1 LPGLT
6 EKVTAIALSPDGRFA
21 AGGEFAGVG
30 LLGDVGTAKELA
42 RVPRRRQGD
51 EGQGR
56 VHGQM
61 LARSREG
68 GDVLLLSLPD
78 LRWSRV
84 QSHRRSLTGLVF
96 LDNDTLV
103 SSSIDGSVGRW
114 SIPTSFRWDQPE
126 PSSGN
131 SPRSRI
137 AGGPHRLSGGL
148 KHSVRIA

>member
-1 LPGLT
+1 
-6 EKVTAIALSPDGRFA
+6 VTAIALSPDGRFA

-56 VHGQM
+56 VHGQI

-84 QSHRRSLTGLVF
+84 QSHRRSVTGLVF
-96 LDNDTLV
+96 LDKSHAGVELDRRLCGPLV
-103 SSSIDGSVGRW
+103 HSDVVSVGPARTIIGELTTISHCRRTASPVRW
-114 SIPTSFRWDQPE
+114 TEAFRQDRVK
-126 PSSGN
+126 S
-131 SPRSRI
+131 
-137 AGGPHRLSGGL
+137 
-148 KHSVRIA
+148 